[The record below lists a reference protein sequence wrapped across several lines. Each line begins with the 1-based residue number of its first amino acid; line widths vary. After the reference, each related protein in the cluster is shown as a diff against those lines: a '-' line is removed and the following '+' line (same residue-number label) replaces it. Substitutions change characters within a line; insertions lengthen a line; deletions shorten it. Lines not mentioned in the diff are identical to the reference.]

1 MFVWTGCRLP
11 ECFERDIRRELL
23 RANEDVGLD
32 VSGFTLPQ
40 HISLKISFDAGDR
53 YPEILD
59 LIEGLLRREAPFS
72 VIPTG
77 IEQHG
82 RILWIT
88 FRENGTLRRLH
99 HILDRE
105 LWNVFGIPQHLFDR
119 DFMFHSTLCQGGED
133 QLRVVRERLS
143 DYLLPK
149 KLEIDRYLLGLS
161 ELGTSGSYR
170 VVREIRNL

>member
-11 ECFERDIRRELL
+11 ESFEREIRREFL
-23 RANEDVGLD
+23 RANEDFDLD

-59 LIEGLLRREAPFS
+59 LIEGLLRREVPLS

-88 FRENGTLRRLH
+88 FRENGTPRRLH
-99 HILDRE
+99 NILDRE
-105 LWNVFGIPQHLFDR
+105 LWNAFGIPQHLFDR
-119 DFMFHSTLCQGGED
+119 AFIFHSALCLGGED
-133 QLRVVRERLS
+133 QLRVMRERLA
-143 DYLLPK
+143 DHPLPK
-149 KLEIDRYLLGLS
+149 KLEIDRFLRGLS
-161 ELGTSGSYR
+161 ESGTSGSYR
-170 VVREIRNL
+170 VVREISNL